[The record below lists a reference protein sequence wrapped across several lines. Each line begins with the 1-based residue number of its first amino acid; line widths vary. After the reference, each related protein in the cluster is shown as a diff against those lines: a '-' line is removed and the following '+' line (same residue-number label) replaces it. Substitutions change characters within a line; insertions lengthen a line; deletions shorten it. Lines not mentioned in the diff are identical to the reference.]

1 MPDRT
6 ILIVDDEPKTVASI
20 QLYLE
25 HNGFQ
30 VLIARTGREAL
41 ELARTAHP
49 DLIILD
55 LMLPELD
62 GMAVCRILRAE
73 STVPIVMLTA
83 RTTEADTLHGLD
95 LGADD
100 YIAKPFSPREL
111 VARVRAVLRRTV
123 QPLDPRPS
131 VLQFNGLLLDT
142 ARHDVWLDGQEIP
155 LTPTEFKILETFVRA
170 PGRVFSRQELV
181 ERAFGWDF
189 EGQERTVDAH
199 VMNLRKKMTRPT
211 GKPPLI
217 VTVYGIGY
225 SLSEEKP

>member
-49 DLIILD
+49 DLIVLD

-111 VARVRAVLRRTV
+111 VARVRAVLRRTI

-131 VLQFNGLLLDT
+131 V
-142 ARHDVWLDGQEIP
+142 
-155 LTPTEFKILETFVRA
+155 
-170 PGRVFSRQELV
+170 
-181 ERAFGWDF
+181 
-189 EGQERTVDAH
+189 
-199 VMNLRKKMTRPT
+199 
-211 GKPPLI
+211 
-217 VTVYGIGY
+217 
-225 SLSEEKP
+225 